1 MALKNSRAARQST
14 KRRHSKVMS
23 MARQRPTAHGMSV
36 SSTIFH
42 PWYPFWERAFEATYL
57 VKQPTLNDRI
67 DFRVLHL
74 LAMKTNIRS
83 ASAVWNSYKPL
94 MWDLRVH
101 QTDHVSL
108 STSWIET
115 ARLTEVLLKKLKS
128 ILQSWMRFNARG
140 TRFIS
145 DLSSGRMP
153 REQQW
158 KICQRSPSTRCTGWS
173 EM

>member
-1 MALKNSRAARQST
+1 
-14 KRRHSKVMS
+14 MS

-108 STSWIET
+108 STSWIENGKAHRSFVEKTKVNT
-115 ARLTEVLLKKLKS
+115 AKLDAFQCTRYALHLWPVQWTYAERTAVENLSKVAFHTVHRMIRDVVERCRTCVY
-128 ILQSWMRFNARG
+128 ILILGLELGM
-140 TRFIS
+140 
-145 DLSSGRMP
+145 
-153 REQQW
+153 
-158 KICQRSPSTRCTGWS
+158 
-173 EM
+173 